1 MKKHQIPYLT
11 HEEMKRPLK
20 NIVSALKMIHGAGY
34 LHNDVQPPSLLVER
48 KNGSQSFKIK
58 LGGFAKVMP
67 QEFAAQVKES
77 PASNLY
83 RAPEVHAG
91 EPRSPASDVW
101 SLGVTLYVMSTG
113 RFPFKSKHAILNNPV
128 NWTANDVDHLSTK
141 FI

>member
-1 MKKHQIPYLT
+1 
-11 HEEMKRPLK
+11 
-20 NIVSALKMIHGAGY
+20 
-34 LHNDVQPPSLLVER
+34 
-48 KNGSQSFKIK
+48 
-58 LGGFAKVMP
+58 MP

-113 RFPFKSKHAILNNPV
+113 RFPFKSKHAILNHPV
-128 NWTANDVDHLSTK
+128 NWTANDVDHLST
-141 FI
+141 